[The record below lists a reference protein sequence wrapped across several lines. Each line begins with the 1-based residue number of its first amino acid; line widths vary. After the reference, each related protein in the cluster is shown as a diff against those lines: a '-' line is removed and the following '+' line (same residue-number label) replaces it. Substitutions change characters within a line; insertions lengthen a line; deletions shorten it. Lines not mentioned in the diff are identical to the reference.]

1 MYHVYLTGIRKAQT
15 TALFNHLNPTQLSQD
30 IMNLFTGQM
39 ETAMTRMHFL
49 IDPSLK
55 QQLSYLK
62 VQVKFQHMQEL
73 NQKFDNMK
81 DDMIDDVQEQ
91 IEVFGSVYQ

>member
-1 MYHVYLTGIRKAQT
+1 
-15 TALFNHLNPTQLSQD
+15 
-30 IMNLFTGQM
+30 
-39 ETAMTRMHFL
+39 MTRMHFL

-73 NQKFDNMK
+73 YQKFDNMK
-81 DDMIDDVQEQ
+81 DDMIENVQEQ
-91 IEVFGSVYQ
+91 IEVFGSVYQWRINTISISPYRDVKTTQKLFYA